1 MKKSLKISIDS
12 VILCFLY
19 FLFYT
24 SLPYFNMH
32 TTFKYVAIAVIAVY
46 LFPKYKYFLNKD
58 YLYVNIFLL
67 LFVAA
72 TVFASYTN
80 RSFITSRD
88 TFLTSIL
95 FSISLIECFF
105 VMEYEAKKGNI
116 KKVIKIFYY
125 ISLLLT
131 FITDVLVFVIG
142 EVDGYYLNGTKFQV
156 VYLHILLIALLF
168 VRYKQGEM
176 IRQKFHFAL
185 VFFAILS
192 IIIGVYV
199 DCNTGVIGMFLF
211 FIFNFLISKFPRFFK
226 NPFAYI
232 GVLLLSCSFVFL
244 YEAVLNN
251 SLVQKF
257 VVDVLDRSLTL
268 TGRTNIYIALPMV
281 LLNKLWTGYGY
292 GSSYEISMGN
302 YGYANTQN
310 GLADWVLQ
318 IGVIGTTLLLIFILT
333 VLYCG
338 RKTLKKSSAG
348 NSVLAFL
355 YALAILASVEITL
368 NQFFFGALAVIFALS
383 VEKNK
388 VRTVK
393 RLKNNH
399 C

>member
-58 YLYVNIFLL
+58 YIYVNIFLL

-72 TVFASYTN
+72 TVFASYIN
-80 RSFITSRD
+80 RNMITTID
-88 TFLTSIL
+88 TFLSSIL

-131 FITDVLVFVIG
+131 VITDVLVFVIG
-142 EVDGYYLNGTKFQV
+142 EVDGHYLNGTKFQV

-168 VRYKQGEM
+168 VRYKQGQM

-199 DCNTGVIGMFLF
+199 DCNTGVIGMFLL

-244 YEAVLNN
+244 YESVLGN

-257 VVDVLDRSLTL
+257 VVDVLGRNLTL
-268 TGRTNIYIALPMV
+268 TGRTDIYVDLPLV
-281 LLNKLWTGYGY
+281 LSDRIWTGYGY
-292 GSSYEISMGN
+292 RSSYEISMINFGFT
-302 YGYANTQN
+302 NTQN

-348 NSVLAFL
+348 NSVLAYL
-355 YALAILASVEITL
+355 YTMAILASVEITISQVYL
-368 NQFFFGALAVIFALS
+368 GVVAVLFALLLD
-383 VEKNK
+383 KNK
-388 VRTVK
+388 AFAVK
-393 RLKNNH
+393 KI
-399 C
+399 